1 MKKLTDLE
9 KQNWYKFHKNGGS
22 NLTRCPLNVIHIGSE
37 SIVHELSKC
46 LAGITLRKYGEI
58 YFDKNI
64 INSLHKIQN
73 AIKYQEYMKNPVNFI
88 TEAVPNKNKKRR
100 VDLVRLDTGEKIE
113 FECSKKIDKSSFE
126 DMVKTIY
133 I

>member
-58 YFDKNI
+58 YFDKMVIDLITQIENI
-64 INSLHKIQN
+64 IE
-73 AIKYQEYMKNPVNFI
+73 YQKYMKNPVNFI
-88 TEAVPNKNKKRR
+88 TEAVPNNNKKRR

-113 FECSKKIDKSSFE
+113 FETNKKIDKGFKE
-126 DMVKTIY
+126 IGVKTIY